1 MKHLSLLACAVGAL
15 LCSCGSK
22 NEHPVTKIDFA
33 AAAEANDFCDVTFED
48 VTYTPLD
55 TATAAL
61 FSDRASVVGVAGDTV
76 VIHDMNDSDDRLIL
90 FTLSDGKMVGQISH
104 VGNGPGEYRWMETV
118 FVDRPAHELVINTV
132 DNIAHRYTFNDQF
145 IRSIRYDTP
154 STQRL
159 SIGSLENGIYE
170 YQMVDSGFIIHC
182 LDPNFRQ
189 TDSIFVRDYQ
199 LGYQSGI
206 FCNAGGLALISMVD
220 TVYSITPGALEPI
233 AILSTGGKTITPEI
247 EKKLSSMP
255 WENQRAEMQNY
266 INKYWVIPDDNYF
279 LVPYQ
284 YQDAENIDIFR
295 RSDGKHV
302 AHKSMSWEI
311 KEPQGLEVN
320 WGERTFHVLPR
331 YVQDGI
337 WYAIISP
344 EEAVGADGK
353 EGTSDELNAGILTF
367 RMAPANQ

>member
-1 MKHLSLLACAVGAL
+1 MKNLSLLACAVGAL
-15 LCSCGSK
+15 LCACGGKS
-22 NEHPVTKIDFA
+22 EHPVTNIDLG
-33 AAAEANDFCDVTFED
+33 AAAESENFCDVAFED

-61 FSDRASVVGVAGDTV
+61 FSERGQIIGVAGDTV
-76 VIHDMNDSDDRLIL
+76 IIHDMTDTSDRLIL

-104 VGNGPGEYRWMETV
+104 VGNGPGEYRWIETV
-118 FVDRPAHELVINTV
+118 FLDRPAHELVINTA
-132 DNIAHRYTFNDQF
+132 DNIAHRYTFDDRYLN
-145 IRSIRYDTP
+145 SMRYDTP
-154 STQRL
+154 SMQRL
-159 SIGSLENGIYE
+159 SIGSLEKGIYE

-182 LDPNFRQ
+182 LDRNFRQ

-266 INKYWVIPDDNYF
+266 INKYWVIPDDNYL

-284 YQDAENIDIFR
+284 YHDAENIDIFR
-295 RSDGKHV
+295 RDNGKHV
-302 AHKSMSWEI
+302 AHKSMSWEVE
-311 KEPQGLEVN
+311 EPQGLEVK
-320 WGERTFHVLPR
+320 WGDNTFHALPM

-344 EEAVGADGK
+344 EEAVGADGR
-353 EGTSDELNAGILTF
+353 EGSSDELNAGILTF